1 MIARIVKFVTPLLG
15 SGAFMT
21 FSKSSIIQA
30 TEQLVNI
37 LFGLFVTVY
46 MARVFGPEKFGV
58 WSLATSIILVSAT
71 SLKYG
76 LDLAIIRRCSDETE
90 SHDSFLA
97 SAIVMRLINAVGF
110 MLLAAI
116 VTYFTYPEGTAGY
129 ELLLVMLPVLLF
141 IPLETL
147 ESWFR
152 ATKNATVPAIARISS
167 ILTGSALKIGLV
179 AFGASMTLVGVA
191 HLIQL
196 GLVGILLLVFYL
208 RSGHKLKFDAT
219 IPAQVRELYVLGAPL
234 FVTTLANMVYMR
246 CDVMM
251 LAAMKG
257 DHEVGLYAAATRI
270 YEAAQIAPVVLMTAA
285 APFLFRSYR
294 NNLHQFMRLFQVLL
308 TYFNVLFLAIS
319 VVICLLSPFI
329 VRLLFGAAY
338 HETALILAIQILGL
352 VFVAQGVATEYWW
365 IARGRLV
372 VSMKRTLAGALA
384 NVLLNLL
391 LIPPFGAVGA
401 AIASVLTVFITGVG
415 VHLFLGRSGRHLL
428 RLQAKQRF
436 SLEGVVNGGYPVDGP
451 PDGPRT

>member
-1 MIARIVKFVTPLLG
+1 MIARITKFVQPLLG

-37 LFGLFVTVY
+37 VFGLFVTVY
-46 MARVFGPEKFGV
+46 MARVFGPDKFGV

-76 LDLAIIRRCSDETE
+76 LDLAIIRHCSDDTK

-116 VTYFTYPEGTAGY
+116 AGYFTYPEGAVGY
-129 ELLLVMLPVLLF
+129 ELLLIMLPVLLF

-147 ESWFR
+147 EAWFR
-152 ATKNATVPAIARISS
+152 ATKNATVPAIARITA
-167 ILTGSALKIGLV
+167 ILTGSALKIALV
-179 AFGASMTLVGVA
+179 AFGASMALVGVA
-191 HLIQL
+191 HVVQL
-196 GLVGILLLVFYL
+196 ALVGVLLLVFYL
-208 RSGHKLKFDAT
+208 KRGLKLKFDAAL
-219 IPAQVRELYVLGAPL
+219 PRQVRELYVLGAPL
-234 FVTTLANMVYMR
+234 FITTLANMVYMR

-251 LAAMKG
+251 LAALKG
-257 DHEVGLYAAATRI
+257 DHEVGVYAAATRI

-294 NNLHQFMRLFQVLL
+294 NNLHQFLRLFQVLL
-308 TYFNVLFLAIS
+308 TYFNVVFIAIS
-319 VVICLLSPFI
+319 VVVCLLSPFLI
-329 VRLLFGAAY
+329 HLLFGEAY
-338 HETALILAIQILGL
+338 HESALILAIQIVGL

-372 VSMKRTLAGALA
+372 VSMKRTLAGAVA

-401 AIASVLTVFITGVG
+401 AIASVLTVFITGIG
-415 VHLFLGRSGRHLL
+415 VHLLLGRGGRHLF

-436 SLEGVVNGGYPVDGP
+436 SLEGILTSEPPAASP
-451 PDGPRT
+451 PDRPLP